1 MAQAAKFRSREPT
14 APKPE
19 AQAKRAARRYR
30 TGRNVQFNV
39 KALQETVDAFYAVT
53 EAQRLGIGL
62 HASARHRSP
71 ATRTQEPSMS
81 KARFYN
87 PQFDLFLPTIVDLRF
102 RDQKDTMERPFFSLS
117 KSKRMKPIEYVNEN
131 DGIFVTVQPH
141 QDYGMATIWDADI
154 LIWAA
159 SVLCDMKNRGT
170 NDIPRELKF
179 QPHDLLKAIARST
192 GGRDYAQLRDSLE
205 RLKTTVVTTNIR
217 VKRGQKTTMFSWIDQ
232 WDDLIDAQT
241 KESRGLT
248 LTVSD
253 WFYRGVTEDGGVLS
267 IDPAYFSITGGRER
281 WLYRVARKHAGGNG
295 ADGFAIS
302 MPVLFE
308 KSGAEGTYRRFKF
321 EILRIIERNDLPGFS
336 LSVRSETEGE
346 PLVHM
351 LKREYAGEGEHQDW
365 KPDPETCASRRAMR
379 RRMSVSRTHDLPLLS
394 PIIRT
399 LSERTIA
406 QIRSEFP
413 GWDIYALQDAFNE
426 WLDEDPAR
434 TPKNYEAAFYGWVR
448 QHHARNRSQVS

>member
-1 MAQAAKFRSREPT
+1 MSR
-14 APKPE
+14 
-19 AQAKRAARRYR
+19 
-30 TGRNVQFNV
+30 G
-39 KALQETVDAFYAVT
+39 
-53 EAQRLGIGL
+53 
-62 HASARHRSP
+62 
-71 ATRTQEPSMS
+71 
-81 KARFYN
+81 RFYN
-87 PQFDLFLPTIVDLRF
+87 PQFDLFLPTIVDLKF

-192 GGRDYAQLRDSLE
+192 GWRDYAQLRDSLE
-205 RLKTTVVTTNIR
+205 RLKTTVITTNIR
-217 VKRGQKTTMFSWIDQ
+217 GKRGQKTTMFSWIDQ

-253 WFYRGVTEDGGVLS
+253 WFYRGVMEDGGVLS

-295 ADGFAIS
+295 AAGFAIS
-302 MPVLFE
+302 MPILFE

-336 LSVRSETEGE
+336 LCVRSETGGE

-351 LKREYAGEGEHQDW
+351 VKREHAEEGTPQTW
-365 KPDPETCASRRAMR
+365 TPAKQCFPRPRPGAPDEAP
-379 RRMSVSRTHDLPLLS
+379 RTHNLPLLN
-394 PIIRT
+394 PLIRS
-399 LSERTIA
+399 LSERTLA
-406 QIRSEFP
+406 QIRGEFP
-413 GWDIYALQDAFNE
+413 GWDVYALQGAYNG
-426 WLDEDPAR
+426 WLDADPSRA
-434 TPKNYEAAFYGWVR
+434 PKNYEAAFHGWVR

>member
-1 MAQAAKFRSREPT
+1 MIRS
-14 APKPE
+14 
-19 AQAKRAARRYR
+19 
-30 TGRNVQFNV
+30 
-39 KALQETVDAFYAVT
+39 
-53 EAQRLGIGL
+53 
-62 HASARHRSP
+62 
-71 ATRTQEPSMS
+71 
-81 KARFYN
+81 RFYN

-117 KSKRMKPIEYVNEN
+117 KSKRMKPIAYVNEN

-179 QPHDLLKAIARST
+179 QPHDLLKAIMRST

-205 RLKTTVVTTNIR
+205 RLKTTVVTTNMR
-217 VKRGQKTTMFSWIDQ
+217 VKRGQKTTMFSWIDG
-232 WDDLIDAQT
+232 WEDLVDAQT
-241 KESRGLT
+241 KESRGIT

-295 ADGFAIS
+295 EDGFAIS

-321 EILRIIERNDLPGFS
+321 EILRIITRNDLPGFS
-336 LSVRSETEGE
+336 LSVRSQSAGE

-351 LKREYAGEGEHQDW
+351 LRREFAGEGEGHTL
-365 KPDPETCASRRAMR
+365 KPAPKQQRPRAI
-379 RRMSVSRTHDLPLLS
+379 SHPQATSPQALPLLS

-399 LSERTIA
+399 LSEDLIT
-406 QIRSEFP
+406 QIRREFP
-413 GWDIYALQDAFNE
+413 GWDIYTLQADFNE
-426 WLDEDPAR
+426 WLDEDSSR
-434 TPKNYEAAFYGWVR
+434 TPNNYEAAFYGWVR
-448 QHHARNRSQVS
+448 KHHGRNHAQVS

>member
-1 MAQAAKFRSREPT
+1 MSR
-14 APKPE
+14 
-19 AQAKRAARRYR
+19 
-30 TGRNVQFNV
+30 G
-39 KALQETVDAFYAVT
+39 
-53 EAQRLGIGL
+53 
-62 HASARHRSP
+62 
-71 ATRTQEPSMS
+71 
-81 KARFYN
+81 RFYN
-87 PQFDLFLPTIVDLRF
+87 PQFDLFLPTIVDLKF

-117 KSKRMKPIEYVNEN
+117 KSKRMKPIEYINET

-141 QDYGMATIWDADI
+141 QDFGMATIWDADI

-179 QPHDLLKAIARST
+179 QPHDLLKAIGRST
-192 GGRDYAQLRDSLE
+192 GGRDYSQLRDSLE
-205 RLKTTVVTTNIR
+205 RLKTTVVTTNMR

-241 KESRGLT
+241 KESKGVT

-295 ADGFAIS
+295 ANGFAIS
-302 MPVLFE
+302 MPVLFD

-321 EILRIIERNDLPGFS
+321 EILKIIQHNDLPGFS
-336 LSVRSETEGE
+336 LAVVPSEREGE

-351 LKREYAGEGEHQDW
+351 VKREHVGEGGHQEW
-365 KPDPETCASRRAMR
+365 KPPSKQSLRPRP
-379 RRMSVSRTHDLPLLS
+379 VLPVRTAADGDLPLLS

-399 LSERTIA
+399 LSERTIVN
-406 QIRSEFP
+406 IRNECP
-413 GWDIYALQDAFNE
+413 GWDIYALQHAYNE
-426 WLDEDPAR
+426 WLDADPSR
-434 TPKNYEAAFYGWVR
+434 IPVNYEAAFQGWVR
-448 QHHARNRSQVS
+448 KHHARNHSQVS

>member
-1 MAQAAKFRSREPT
+1 MSR
-14 APKPE
+14 
-19 AQAKRAARRYR
+19 
-30 TGRNVQFNV
+30 G
-39 KALQETVDAFYAVT
+39 
-53 EAQRLGIGL
+53 
-62 HASARHRSP
+62 S
-71 ATRTQEPSMS
+71 
-81 KARFYN
+81 RFYN
-87 PQFDLFLPTIVDLRF
+87 PQFDLFLPSIVDLKF

-117 KSKRMKPIEYVNEN
+117 KSKRMKPIEYINEN

-179 QPHDLLKAIARST
+179 QPHDLLRAISRST
-192 GGRDYAQLRDSLE
+192 GGRDYAQLRDALE
-205 RLKTTVVTTNIR
+205 RLKTTAVTTNIR
-217 VKRGQKTTMFSWIDQ
+217 VLRGKKNAMFSWIDG
-232 WDDLIDAQT
+232 WEDLIDAQT
-241 KESRGLT
+241 KESKGMS

-253 WFYRGVTEDGGVLS
+253 WFYKGVTEDGGVLS
-267 IDPAYFSITGGRER
+267 IDSAYFGISGGRER

-302 MPVLFE
+302 MPTLFD

-321 EILRIIERNDLPGFS
+321 EILRIIQRNDLPGFS
-336 LSVRSETEGE
+336 LAVRTEGEGE

-351 LKREYAGEGEHQDW
+351 LRREYAGQGDHQEWKSATKHAPRPRPAQPGE
-365 KPDPETCASRRAMR
+365 PTRA
-379 RRMSVSRTHDLPLLS
+379 HDLPLLT

-413 GWDIYALQDAFNE
+413 RWDIYALQAQFNE
-426 WLDEDPAR
+426 WLDGDPSRA
-434 TPKNYEAAFYGWVR
+434 PKNYEAAFYGWVK
-448 QHHARNRSQVS
+448 QHHARNRYQVS

>member
-1 MAQAAKFRSREPT
+1 MIRS
-14 APKPE
+14 
-19 AQAKRAARRYR
+19 
-30 TGRNVQFNV
+30 
-39 KALQETVDAFYAVT
+39 
-53 EAQRLGIGL
+53 
-62 HASARHRSP
+62 
-71 ATRTQEPSMS
+71 
-81 KARFYN
+81 RFYN

-141 QDYGMATIWDADI
+141 QDFGMATIWDADI

-159 SVLCDMKNRGT
+159 SVLCDLKNRGT

-205 RLKTTVVTTNIR
+205 RLKTTAVTTNIR
-217 VKRGQKTTMFSWIDQ
+217 AKRGQKTTMFSWIDG
-232 WDDLIDAQT
+232 WEDLVDAQT

-248 LTVSD
+248 ITVSD

-267 IDPAYFSITGGRER
+267 IDLAYFSITGGRER

-321 EILRIIERNDLPGFS
+321 EILRIIQRNDLPGFS
-336 LSVRSETEGE
+336 LSVRSESAGE

-351 LKREYAGEGEHQDW
+351 VKREYAGEGERQDW
-365 KPDPETCASRRAMR
+365 KPAPKHAPRPRQAPQKEIARP
-379 RRMSVSRTHDLPLLS
+379 HNLPLLS
-394 PIIRT
+394 PIIRD

-406 QIRSEFP
+406 QIRKEFP
-413 GWDIYALQDAFNE
+413 GWDVYALQSAFNQ
-426 WLDEDPAR
+426 WIDEDAAR
-434 TPKNYEAAFYGWVR
+434 APKNYEAAFYGWVR

>member
-1 MAQAAKFRSREPT
+1 
-14 APKPE
+14 
-19 AQAKRAARRYR
+19 
-30 TGRNVQFNV
+30 
-39 KALQETVDAFYAVT
+39 
-53 EAQRLGIGL
+53 
-62 HASARHRSP
+62 
-71 ATRTQEPSMS
+71 MS

-117 KSKRMKPIEYVNEN
+117 KSKRMKPIQYLNEN

-159 SVLCDMKNRGT
+159 SVLCDMKNRGVI
-170 NDIPRELKF
+170 DIPRELKF

-217 VKRGQKTTMFSWIDQ
+217 GKRGQKTTMFSWIDQ

-241 KESRGLT
+241 KKSRGLT

-253 WFYRGVTEDGGVLS
+253 WFHRGVMEDGGLLA

-295 ADGFAIS
+295 SDGFAIS
-302 MPVLFE
+302 MPVLFD
-308 KSGAEGTYRRFKF
+308 KSGAEGPYRRFKF
-321 EILRIIERNDLPGFS
+321 EILKIIKRNDLPGFS
-336 LSVRSETEGE
+336 FSIRSETGGE

-351 LKREYAGEGEHQDW
+351 LRREYAGEGAQHEW
-365 KPDPETCASRRAMR
+365 KPTPKQTP
-379 RRMSVSRTHDLPLLS
+379 RTRPTSQQATPAKQDLPLLS
-394 PIIRT
+394 PIIRA

-413 GWDIYALQDAFNE
+413 GWDIYALQATFNE
-426 WLDEDPAR
+426 WLDADASRAPD
-434 TPKNYEAAFYGWVR
+434 NYEAAFYGWVR
-448 QHHARNRSQVS
+448 RHHARNRSQVS

>member
-1 MAQAAKFRSREPT
+1 MIK
-14 APKPE
+14 
-19 AQAKRAARRYR
+19 
-30 TGRNVQFNV
+30 G
-39 KALQETVDAFYAVT
+39 
-53 EAQRLGIGL
+53 
-62 HASARHRSP
+62 
-71 ATRTQEPSMS
+71 
-81 KARFYN
+81 RFYN

-192 GGRDYAQLRDSLE
+192 GGRDYAQLRDALE
-205 RLKTTVVTTNIR
+205 RLKTTAVTTNIR
-217 VKRGQKTTMFSWIDQ
+217 VPRGKKNSMFSWIDG
-232 WDDLIDAQT
+232 WEDLIDAQT
-241 KESRGLT
+241 KESRGMS

-253 WFYRGVTEDGGVLS
+253 WFYRGVTEDGGILS

-281 WLYRVARKHAGGNG
+281 WLYRVARKHAGGHG

-302 MPVLFE
+302 MTTLFE

-321 EILRIIERNDLPGFS
+321 EILRIIQRNDLPGFS
-336 LSVRSETEGE
+336 LSVRSASEGE

-351 LKREYAGEGEHQDW
+351 LRREYAGEGAQQEW
-365 KPDPETCASRRAMR
+365 KPTPRHAPKPRPSPQAAPPRA
-379 RRMSVSRTHDLPLLS
+379 HDLPLLS
-394 PIIRT
+394 PIIRA
-399 LSERTIA
+399 LSERCIA

-413 GWDIYALQDAFNE
+413 GWDIYALQAAYND
-426 WLDEDPAR
+426 WLDADPAR
-434 TPKNYEAAFYGWVR
+434 QPKNYEAAFYGWVR

>member
-1 MAQAAKFRSREPT
+1 
-14 APKPE
+14 
-19 AQAKRAARRYR
+19 
-30 TGRNVQFNV
+30 
-39 KALQETVDAFYAVT
+39 
-53 EAQRLGIGL
+53 
-62 HASARHRSP
+62 
-71 ATRTQEPSMS
+71 MS

-217 VKRGQKTTMFSWIDQ
+217 VKRSQKTTMFSWIDQ

-253 WFYRGVTEDGGVLS
+253 WFYRGVMEDGGVLS

-321 EILRIIERNDLPGFS
+321 ETLRIVERNDLPGFS
-336 LSVRSETEGE
+336 LSVRSESEGE

-351 LKREYAGEGEHQDW
+351 LKREYAGEGEHQNW
-365 KPDPETCASRRAMR
+365 KPTPRHLPRARHAAQTETP
-379 RRMSVSRTHDLPLLS
+379 RTHDLPLLT

-406 QIRSEFP
+406 QIRNECP

-426 WLDEDPAR
+426 WLDEDIAR
-434 TPKNYEAAFYGWVR
+434 TPKNYEAAFCGWVR
-448 QHHARNRSQVS
+448 QHHARNRYQVS

>member
-1 MAQAAKFRSREPT
+1 
-14 APKPE
+14 
-19 AQAKRAARRYR
+19 
-30 TGRNVQFNV
+30 
-39 KALQETVDAFYAVT
+39 
-53 EAQRLGIGL
+53 
-62 HASARHRSP
+62 
-71 ATRTQEPSMS
+71 MS

-154 LIWAA
+154 LIWPA

-217 VKRGQKTTMFSWIDQ
+217 VKRSQKTTMFSWIDQ
-232 WDDLIDAQT
+232 WDDLIDAST
-241 KESRGLT
+241 RESRGLT

-321 EILRIIERNDLPGFS
+321 EILRIIQSNDLPGFS
-336 LSVRSETEGE
+336 LSVRSEREGE

-351 LKREYAGEGEHQDW
+351 VKREYAGEGEHQVW
-365 KPDPETCASRRAMR
+365 KPTPRQAPRPRQTPQTEATRAY
-379 RRMSVSRTHDLPLLS
+379 DLPLLS
-394 PIIRT
+394 PIIRA
-399 LSERTIA
+399 LSERAIT
-406 QIRSEFP
+406 QIRKEFP
-413 GWDIYALQDAFNE
+413 GWDVYALQAAFDDWIN
-426 WLDEDPAR
+426 EDPSR
-434 TPKNYEAAFYGWVR
+434 TPSNYEAAFYGWVR
-448 QHHARNRSQVS
+448 QHHSRNRAQVS

>member
-1 MAQAAKFRSREPT
+1 M
-14 APKPE
+14 
-19 AQAKRAARRYR
+19 
-30 TGRNVQFNV
+30 
-39 KALQETVDAFYAVT
+39 
-53 EAQRLGIGL
+53 
-62 HASARHRSP
+62 
-71 ATRTQEPSMS
+71 TRG
-81 KARFYN
+81 RFYN

-117 KSKRMKPIEYVNEN
+117 KSKRMKPIEYVNEK

-179 QPHDLLKAIARST
+179 QPHDLLKAIGRST

-217 VKRGQKTTMFSWIDQ
+217 VKRSQKTTMFSWIDQ
-232 WDDLIDAQT
+232 WDDLIDEQT
-241 KESRGLT
+241 RESRGVT

-253 WFYRGVTEDGGVLS
+253 WFYRGVMEDGGVLS

-302 MPVLFE
+302 MPTLFE

-321 EILRIIERNDLPGFS
+321 EILRIIARNDLPGIS
-336 LSVRSETEGE
+336 LSVQPEREGE
-346 PLVHM
+346 PLIQMV
-351 LKREYAGEGEHQDW
+351 RRDCAGEGTHEPWNSAPRHAPRP
-365 KPDPETCASRRAMR
+365 KPTFASEIARAR
-379 RRMSVSRTHDLPLLS
+379 DLPLLG
-394 PIIRT
+394 PIIRS
-399 LSERTIA
+399 LSDQSIA
-406 QIRSEFP
+406 QIRRDFP
-413 GWDIYALQDAFNE
+413 GWDIYALQNAFNE
-426 WLDEDPAR
+426 WLDADPTRA
-434 TPKNYEAAFYGWVR
+434 PSNYEAAFHGWVR
-448 QHHARNRSQVS
+448 KHHARNRAQIS

>member
-1 MAQAAKFRSREPT
+1 
-14 APKPE
+14 
-19 AQAKRAARRYR
+19 
-30 TGRNVQFNV
+30 
-39 KALQETVDAFYAVT
+39 
-53 EAQRLGIGL
+53 
-62 HASARHRSP
+62 
-71 ATRTQEPSMS
+71 MS
-81 KARFYN
+81 KDRFYN

-217 VKRGQKTTMFSWIDQ
+217 VKRSQKTTMFSWIDQ

-302 MPVLFE
+302 MPILFE

-321 EILRIIERNDLPGFS
+321 EILRIILRNDLPGFS
-336 LSVRSETEGE
+336 LSIRSESQGE

-351 LKREYAGEGEHQDW
+351 VKREYAGEGDQQAW
-365 KPDPETCASRRAMR
+365 KPTPKQAPRPRHAPKKEIA
-379 RRMSVSRTHDLPLLS
+379 RTHDLPLLS
-394 PIIRT
+394 PIIRA
-399 LSERTIA
+399 LSERTIV
-406 QIRSEFP
+406 QIRKEFP
-413 GWDIYALQDAFNE
+413 GWDIYALQNAFNE
-426 WLDEDPAR
+426 WLDEDPTRA
-434 TPKNYEAAFYGWVR
+434 PKNYEAAFYGWVR
-448 QHHARNRSQVS
+448 QHHARNRFQVS

>member
-1 MAQAAKFRSREPT
+1 
-14 APKPE
+14 
-19 AQAKRAARRYR
+19 
-30 TGRNVQFNV
+30 
-39 KALQETVDAFYAVT
+39 
-53 EAQRLGIGL
+53 
-62 HASARHRSP
+62 
-71 ATRTQEPSMS
+71 MS

-205 RLKTTVVTTNIR
+205 RLKTTAVTTNMR
-217 VKRGQKTTMFSWIDQ
+217 VKGKQKTTMFSWIDG
-232 WDDLIDAQT
+232 WEDLIDAQT
-241 KESRGLT
+241 KESRGIT

-281 WLYRVARKHAGGNG
+281 WLYRVSRKHAGGNG

-302 MPVLFE
+302 MPTLFE

-321 EILRIIERNDLPGFS
+321 EILRIIQDNDLPGFS
-336 LSVRSETEGE
+336 LSVRSESAGE

-351 LKREYAGEGEHQDW
+351 VKREYAGEGVHPAR
-365 KPDPETCASRRAMR
+365 KPAPKQPLRPRQGPQNDAS
-379 RRMSVSRTHDLPLLS
+379 TFHTLPLLS

-399 LSERTIA
+399 LSERAIA
-406 QIRSEFP
+406 QIRGEFP
-413 GWDIYALQDAFNE
+413 GWDIYALQTIFHE
-426 WLDEDPAR
+426 WLDEDPTR
-434 TPKNYEAAFYGWVR
+434 TPTNYEAAFYGWVR
-448 QHHARNRSQVS
+448 KHHARNRSQVS

>member
-1 MAQAAKFRSREPT
+1 
-14 APKPE
+14 
-19 AQAKRAARRYR
+19 
-30 TGRNVQFNV
+30 
-39 KALQETVDAFYAVT
+39 
-53 EAQRLGIGL
+53 
-62 HASARHRSP
+62 
-71 ATRTQEPSMS
+71 
-81 KARFYN
+81 
-87 PQFDLFLPTIVDLRF
+87 LPTIVDLRF

-117 KSKRMKPIEYVNEN
+117 KSKRMKPIQYKNEN
-131 DGIFVTVQPH
+131 DGVFVTVQPH

-179 QPHDLLKAIARST
+179 QPHDLLKAIGRSV
-192 GGRDYAQLRDSLE
+192 GGKDYAQLRDSLE

-217 VKRGQKTTMFSWIDQ
+217 VKRSHKNTMFSWIDQ

-253 WFYRGVTEDGGVLS
+253 WFYRGVMEDGGLLS
-267 IDPAYFSITGGRER
+267 IDFAYFSITGGRER

-302 MPVLFE
+302 MPTLFE

-321 EILRIIERNDLPGFS
+321 EMLRIVKNNNLPGFS
-336 LSVRSETEGE
+336 LSIREGSDGE

-351 LKREYAGEGEHQDW
+351 LRREYAGEGRPEGHQLPTKREIRHTSHAHHV
-365 KPDPETCASRRAMR
+365 KPAASP
-379 RRMSVSRTHDLPLLS
+379 DLPLLN
-394 PIIRT
+394 PIMRQ
-399 LSERTIA
+399 LSERTIER
-406 QIRSEFP
+406 IRCDFP
-413 GWDIYALQDAFNE
+413 GWDIYALKAEFDDWIAQDAT
-426 WLDEDPAR
+426 R
-434 TPKNYEAAFYGWVR
+434 QPKDYEGAFYGFVR
-448 QHHARNRSQVS
+448 KHHERNRYQLA

>member
-1 MAQAAKFRSREPT
+1 MTRS
-14 APKPE
+14 
-19 AQAKRAARRYR
+19 
-30 TGRNVQFNV
+30 
-39 KALQETVDAFYAVT
+39 
-53 EAQRLGIGL
+53 
-62 HASARHRSP
+62 
-71 ATRTQEPSMS
+71 
-81 KARFYN
+81 RFYN

-141 QDYGMATIWDADI
+141 QDFGMATIWDADI

-179 QPHDLLKAIARST
+179 QPHDLLKAIGRST
-192 GGRDYAQLRDSLE
+192 GGKDYSQLRDSLE
-205 RLKTTVVTTNIR
+205 RLKTTAVTTNIR
-217 VKRGQKTTMFSWIDQ
+217 AKRGQKTTMFSWIDG
-232 WDDLIDAQT
+232 WEDLVDSQT

-248 LTVSD
+248 IAVSD

-267 IDPAYFSITGGRER
+267 IDFAYFSITGGRER

-295 ADGFAIS
+295 ENGFAIS
-302 MPVLFE
+302 MPTLFE

-321 EILRIIERNDLPGFS
+321 EILKIVQSNDLPGFS
-336 LSVRSETEGE
+336 LSLRTGSDSE

-351 LKREYAGEGEHQDW
+351 VKREYAGEGELRDS
-365 KPDPETCASRRAMR
+365 KPTPRPMPRPRPVSHNEHRAD
-379 RRMSVSRTHDLPLLS
+379 DLPLLS

-399 LSERTIA
+399 LSERAIA
-406 QIRSEFP
+406 QVRKEFP
-413 GWDIYALQDAFNE
+413 GWDIYALQAAFNE
-426 WLDEDPAR
+426 WLDGDSAR
-434 TPKNYEAAFYGWVR
+434 TPANYEAAFYGWVR
-448 QHHARNRSQVS
+448 QHHARNRTLVS

>member
-1 MAQAAKFRSREPT
+1 
-14 APKPE
+14 
-19 AQAKRAARRYR
+19 
-30 TGRNVQFNV
+30 
-39 KALQETVDAFYAVT
+39 
-53 EAQRLGIGL
+53 
-62 HASARHRSP
+62 
-71 ATRTQEPSMS
+71 MS

-217 VKRGQKTTMFSWIDQ
+217 VKRSQKTTMFSWIDQ

-253 WFYRGVTEDGGVLS
+253 WFYRGVMEDGGVLS

-321 EILRIIERNDLPGFS
+321 ETLRIVERNDLPGFS
-336 LSVRSETEGE
+336 LSVRSESEGE

-351 LKREYAGEGEHQDW
+351 LKREYAGEGEHQNW
-365 KPDPETCASRRAMR
+365 KPTPRHPPRARHAPQTETP
-379 RRMSVSRTHDLPLLS
+379 RTHDLPLLT

-406 QIRSEFP
+406 QIRNECP
-413 GWDIYALQDAFNE
+413 GWDIYALQDAFND
-426 WLDEDPAR
+426 WLDEDPSRAP
-434 TPKNYEAAFYGWVR
+434 TNYEAAFFGWVR
-448 QHHARNRSQVS
+448 QHHARNRYQVS